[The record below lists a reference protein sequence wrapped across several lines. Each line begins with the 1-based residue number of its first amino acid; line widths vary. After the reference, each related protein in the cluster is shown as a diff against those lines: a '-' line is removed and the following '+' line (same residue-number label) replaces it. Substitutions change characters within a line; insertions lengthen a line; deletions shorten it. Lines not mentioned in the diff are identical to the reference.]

1 MKKVLFT
8 LICLFVS
15 FKVQSGEII
24 LLCQINQ
31 EFGGNSNLPV
41 RSEYKPF
48 ESMVM
53 YLDIKRKH
61 FYKQSLDDQIFKD
74 RTESFKES
82 DYTYSTD
89 LNFSIFD
96 NSISS
101 RFKVKENDK
110 VTDSE
115 YFYLNRYDG
124 YFRYSRNF
132 NGDRNMKL
140 GNCKRAKKK
149 LF

>member
-15 FKVQSGEII
+15 FKVKSGEIV

-31 EFGGNSNLPV
+31 EFRGNSNLPI

-48 ESMVM
+48 ESMIM
-53 YLDIKRKH
+53 YLDIKKKH
-61 FYKQSLDDQIFKD
+61 FYKQSLNDIIFKN
-74 RTESFKES
+74 RIKSFVES

-89 LNFSIFD
+89 IKFSINNENI
-96 NSISS
+96 NSD
-101 RFKVKENDK
+101 FKVKENNK
-110 VTDSE
+110 ITDSE
-115 YFYLNRYDG
+115 FFYLNRYDG
-124 YFRYSRNF
+124 YFKYNRTINGTRNS
-132 NGDRNMKL
+132 KL